1 MKKVFSLILAL
12 GLIASLT
19 ACGGGNASGNETGD
33 SAPAASTAKL
43 RFVTGGES
51 GTYYAFGSVI
61 AQHATNNTDVSVTGL
76 VGNGSK
82 SNVEELADGNAE
94 LAFCQSDVMAY
105 AYNGTNLFENPIDC
119 FSTVAA
125 LYMEDVQI
133 VTTDP
138 SIKTVAD
145 LAGKNVSVG
154 AAGSG
159 VYFNA
164 VDILSAY
171 GLGDLDADGKFTK
184 INATYQ
190 SFGDSADSLKDGKI
204 DAAFIVA
211 GAPTTAI
218 MDLSTTKAA
227 YLVSLDDAHIDELL
241 AASPYYTKHVIPA
254 GTYNG
259 QDEDVTTVAVGAVI
273 LARDDVSE
281 DAIYALTADIFDNAP
296 DLISSHAKYGELST
310 EFGASITSVP
320 YHPGA
325 AKYFAEKG
333 FEVASVKEGAG
344 ATDSRNLRFVTGGE
358 SGTYYAFGSV
368 IAQHASNNAG
378 VSVVGLVGNGSQAN
392 IQELADGTADLAFCQ
407 SDVMAYA
414 YNGTNLFDAKV
425 EGFST
430 VAALYMEQVQI
441 VTTNPSIKT
450 VEDLKGK
457 AVSIGAPGSGVY
469 FNAID
474 VLGAYGLTEND
485 IKPTYQSFGDSAD
498 ALKNGQIDAAFIVA
512 GAPTTAVTDLATTK
526 DTYLVSLDGEH
537 IAKLLETSDYYTETV
552 IAKDV
557 YFGD

>member
-1 MKKVFSLILAL
+1 MKKFLSLILAL
-12 GLIASLT
+12 GVVASL
-19 ACGGGNASGNETGD
+19 AGCGGSSSSGDASSD
-33 SAPAASTAKL
+33 SSSDSSNGAPAATAKL

-61 AQHATNNTDVSVTGL
+61 AQHATNNTGVAVTGL

-105 AYNGTNLFENPIDC
+105 AYNGTNLFEEPIDC

-171 GLGDLDADGKFTK
+171 GLGDLDAE
-184 INATYQ
+184 
-190 SFGDSADSLKDGKI
+190 GKI
-204 DAAFIVA
+204 AAAIIVA

-218 MDLSTTKAA
+218 TDLSTTKTA
-227 YLVSLDDAHIDELL
+227 YLVSLDDEHIDSLL
-241 AASPYYTKHVIPA
+241 EASPYYTKHVIPA

-259 QDEDVTTVAVGAVI
+259 QDADVTTVAVGAVI

-281 DAIYALTADIFDNAP
+281 DAIYAFTADIFDNAA
-296 DLISSHAKYGELST
+296 DLVSSHAKYGELST

-333 FEVASVKEGAG
+333 FDVA
-344 ATDSRNLRFVTGGE
+344 
-358 SGTYYAFGSV
+358 
-368 IAQHASNNAG
+368 
-378 VSVVGLVGNGSQAN
+378 
-392 IQELADGTADLAFCQ
+392 
-407 SDVMAYA
+407 
-414 YNGTNLFDAKV
+414 
-425 EGFST
+425 
-430 VAALYMEQVQI
+430 
-441 VTTNPSIKT
+441 
-450 VEDLKGK
+450 
-457 AVSIGAPGSGVY
+457 
-469 FNAID
+469 
-474 VLGAYGLTEND
+474 
-485 IKPTYQSFGDSAD
+485 
-498 ALKNGQIDAAFIVA
+498 
-512 GAPTTAVTDLATTK
+512 TK
-526 DTYLVSLDGEH
+526 
-537 IAKLLETSDYYTETV
+537 
-552 IAKDV
+552 
-557 YFGD
+557 